1 MLQEYF
7 TPFALRSLL
16 LGHRADDNANRD
28 AYQTCRPATIRS
40 AAKVNGERTVFTIVV
55 EAGFSATH
63 RVRYADG
70 TAEEPHG
77 HTWRVRAF
85 FSKEHLDGMGMVIDF
100 GEAQTALRSAVNE
113 LENTDLN
120 AHPAL
125 RGANPTAEVVAKYL
139 FDRVL
144 AAGISTLRRVEV
156 TEAPGCV
163 AIFEREMTW
172 VRSL

>member
-1 MLQEYF
+1 M
-7 TPFALRSLL
+7 
-16 LGHRADDNANRD
+16 
-28 AYQTCRPATIRS
+28 
-40 AAKVNGERTVFTIVV
+40 FTIVV

-85 FSKEHLDGMGMVIDF
+85 FSRSHLDDVGMVIDF
-100 GEAQTALRSAVNE
+100 GEAQTALRSAVDE

-139 FDRVL
+139 FDRVF
-144 AAGISTLRRVEV
+144 AAGVSTLRSVEV

-163 AIFEREMTW
+163 AIFEQEIVW